1 MNSSSHSS
9 DGATTGARGTS
20 RPRLLDELRG
30 RIRRLGLAL
39 RTEEAY
45 VGWVRRFVLSNGK
58 RHPRDMG
65 AREVQTFLTLLA
77 TRDRVAPSTQNQAL
91 SALLFLYR
99 EVLGLELPWMDEIC
113 RAKRPARLP
122 MVLSRDEVA
131 RLLSEMDGVTRL
143 MAVLLY
149 GSGLRL
155 MECVHKRDLSAGLGA
170 VWLPHALDR

>member
-9 DGATTGARGTS
+9 GGATTGARGTS

>member
-1 MNSSSHSS
+1 
-9 DGATTGARGTS
+9 
-20 RPRLLDELRG
+20 
-30 RIRRLGLAL
+30 
-39 RTEEAY
+39 
-45 VGWVRRFVLSNGK
+45 
-58 RHPRDMG
+58 
-65 AREVQTFLTLLA
+65 
-77 TRDRVAPSTQNQAL
+77 
-91 SALLFLYR
+91 
-99 EVLGLELPWMDEIC
+99 
-113 RAKRPARLP
+113 